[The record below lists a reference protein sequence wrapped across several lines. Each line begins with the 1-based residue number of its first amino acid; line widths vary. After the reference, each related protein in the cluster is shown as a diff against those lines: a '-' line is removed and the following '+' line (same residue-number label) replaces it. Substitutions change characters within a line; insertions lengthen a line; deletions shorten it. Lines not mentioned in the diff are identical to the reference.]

1 MPRWFSFL
9 VRALWVSQSSPAS
22 YGQARNLDLLM
33 LSCLLPQEGHQQ
45 GPKAEISQ
53 LAWNPKIP
61 HILATCTTA
70 GTVTVWDLKKQAT
83 VLNLSDNQG

>member
-1 MPRWFSFL
+1 MQLPCKSAAGVTQQLGLLWSSTHSF
-9 VRALWVSQSSPAS
+9 
-22 YGQARNLDLLM
+22 NLLM
-33 LSCLLPQEGHQQ
+33 QPSLLPQEGHQQ

>member
-1 MPRWFSFL
+1 MRLPCLGAACVTQQSLSWRG
-9 VRALWVSQSSPAS
+9 RHSQSAHAAFP
-22 YGQARNLDLLM
+22 L
-33 LSCLLPQEGHQQ
+33 QEGHQQ

>member
-1 MPRWFSFL
+1 ML
-9 VRALWVSQSSPAS
+9 MQSS
-22 YGQARNLDLLM
+22 LL
-33 LSCLLPQEGHQQ
+33 LLQEGHQQ